1 MGGARAWRWVWLC
14 FAGAS
19 LGACVVT
26 EQAADPEQGS
36 QQRQD
41 DDGDNGDDDNNGDSG
56 SNSDDDNQA
65 QRPPDPCEGVACGG
79 VGACHVEDGEPF
91 CSCPQGYLA
100 DGLGCAEDFDEDQ
113 VPDEAELA
121 IARDLSPVLIFSFEE
136 MFVER
141 EVHWSVRIQES
152 TRTISVFYALSYHTD
167 GGDPDTG
174 FTAHLGDSEFIVVE
188 LRFDEGGYLDQ
199 YRTFLSSH
207 FRASTDASA
216 WFGDDDLQFQP
227 SGDEEIHPLVWVA
240 ANKHANYNSREACE
254 VGAFWQDSCDDEFRQ
269 GLVLLADRN
278 LGHSRT
284 PLVDEVVRA
293 EGRQTFSEFYWTR
306 ERFCGWQVPEGGS
319 REGCAP
325 LDNAYGLQLRLWEL
339 GEL

>member
-1 MGGARAWRWVWLC
+1 MGGAGAWRWVWLC

-26 EQAADPEQGS
+26 EQAEDSKQGA
-36 QQRQD
+36 QRQD
-41 DDGDNGDDDNNGDSG
+41 DGDDDNNGDDDNG
-56 SNSDDDNQA
+56 DDNNGDDNQA

-121 IARDLSPVLIFSFEE
+121 AARGLSPVLIFSEEE
-136 MFVER
+136 MVLGR
-141 EVHWSVRIQES
+141 DTHWSVRVQES
-152 TRTISVFYALSYHTD
+152 TRTISVFYALSYYTD

-174 FTAHLGDSEFIVVE
+174 LTAHLGDSEFIVVE
-188 LRFDEGGYLDQ
+188 LRVDEDGYIEQ
-199 YRTFLSSH
+199 YRAFLSSH
-207 FRASTDASA
+207 FQASTDASA
-216 WFGDDDLQFQP
+216 WFGDGDLQFQP

-240 ANKHANYNSREACE
+240 ANKHANYNTRDACE
-254 VGAFWQDSCDDEFRQ
+254 VGAFWQDSCDDGLRQ
-269 GLVLLADRN
+269 ELTLLADHN
-278 LGHSRT
+278 LGHSRA

-293 EGRQTFSEFYWTR
+293 EGRRTFSEFYWTR

-325 LDNAYGLQLRLWEL
+325 LDNAYELQLRRWEL